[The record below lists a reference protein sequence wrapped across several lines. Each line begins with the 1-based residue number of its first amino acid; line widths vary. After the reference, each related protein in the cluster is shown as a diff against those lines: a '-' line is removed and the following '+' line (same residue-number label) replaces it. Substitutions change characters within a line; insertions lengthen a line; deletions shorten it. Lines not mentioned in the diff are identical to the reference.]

1 MQVPYIVLSILL
13 EVLVLVIIY
22 LMVFKPALW
31 G

>member
-1 MQVPYIVLSILL
+1 MPYIVLSILL